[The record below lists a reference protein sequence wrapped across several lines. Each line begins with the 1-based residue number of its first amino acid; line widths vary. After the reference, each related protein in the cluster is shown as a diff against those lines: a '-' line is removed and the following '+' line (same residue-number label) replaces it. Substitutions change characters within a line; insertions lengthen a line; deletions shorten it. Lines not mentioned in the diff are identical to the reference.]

1 MKAIHLAS
9 FSGNIGDVLSHEGTY
24 NLFKRYFKKKI
35 NFKKLEIRDFYK
47 NKKKINLHLVNYI
60 NSFDFFLIG
69 GGNYFELWV
78 PNSYTG
84 TSLNFNLA
92 LFKKIRVPI
101 IFHSLGVDINQGIY
115 KNNKKKFI
123 DFLNAI
129 KEKNCFLSIRNDGSS
144 KTLKNLIKNQN
155 IHDLKFDLL
164 PDCGFY
170 HESFFK
176 NSRSINTMGI
186 NLAGDML
193 KKRYGNQSDIKSF
206 LKQISKFILFFLNQN
221 NINKIIIFPHIWKDY
236 DIISSLLKILDEDTL
251 RKRMIISRLEP
262 NSFGIKNFKNDV
274 GKCDYILGMR
284 FHSNVIAIRNQIP
297 SIGLVNYPQIYNLYK
312 EIGLQKRTVFTSSN
326 NLFVKLKA
334 IYVKDL
340 TNLNKI
346 RKKYSRINLN
356 LDKKSE
362 KVFNNMKSWFQKKKL
377 GQDI

>member
-129 KEKNCFLSIRNDGSS
+129 K
-144 KTLKNLIKNQN
+144 
-155 IHDLKFDLL
+155 
-164 PDCGFY
+164 
-170 HESFFK
+170 
-176 NSRSINTMGI
+176 
-186 NLAGDML
+186 
-193 KKRYGNQSDIKSF
+193 
-206 LKQISKFILFFLNQN
+206 
-221 NINKIIIFPHIWKDY
+221 
-236 DIISSLLKILDEDTL
+236 
-251 RKRMIISRLEP
+251 MI
-262 NSFGIKNFKNDV
+262 
-274 GKCDYILGMR
+274 
-284 FHSNVIAIRNQIP
+284 
-297 SIGLVNYPQIYNLYK
+297 
-312 EIGLQKRTVFTSSN
+312 
-326 NLFVKLKA
+326 
-334 IYVKDL
+334 
-340 TNLNKI
+340 
-346 RKKYSRINLN
+346 
-356 LDKKSE
+356 
-362 KVFNNMKSWFQKKKL
+362 
-377 GQDI
+377 